1 MEGPQSGFEIS
12 FPSARS
18 LEELSDSL
26 GPVSDDVADP
36 IDDLTTSVLEG
47 LGIRI
52 LGSVQL
58 GAMTATVA
66 VTDLADLVELRTV
79 LPLGSPLPRI
89 LSTVGE
95 EDIGAGSVEATL
107 VNGCLLGLGVLILG
121 DLAVEGIG
129 AVLSEVVLV
138 DDGAAHGV
146 LFAHGLVPAVL
157 RAVLEAPGA
166 STAVDIDR
174 RVSDR
179 GSVVV
184 DGVRSSLA
192 TILRQSIGDVLFAL
206 SLEWLEHVAQS
217 SAVSVLDGT
226 SGNVSVVGQP
236 VVGSQ
241 VWDIGL
247 SELLGDIVV
256 LVAGFSQ
263 SSLLSDPVH

>member
-36 IDDLTTSVLEG
+36 IDDLATSVLEG

-58 GAMTATVA
+58 GAVTATVA
-66 VTDLADLVELRTV
+66 VADLADLVELRAV

-95 EDIGAGSVEATL
+95 EDISAGSVKATL
-107 VNGCLLGLGVLILG
+107 VNRGLFGLGVLILG
-121 DLAVEGIG
+121 DLAIEGIS
-129 AVLSEVVLV
+129 AVLGEVVLV
-138 DDGAAHGV
+138 DDGAAHRV

-206 SLEWLEHVAQS
+206 SFEWLKHVAQS

-226 SGNVSVVGQP
+226 GGNVSVVGQP

-247 SELLGDIVV
+247 RELLGDIVV